1 MKCGA
6 CATGRASVA
15 ALGRSTAPAA
25 VGISAC
31 ADVVV
36 SSRAPV
42 ARIARTGIAMTIPP
56 TTGAPH
62 MRNNLTPI
70 ERQLTREALANTP
83 ERQKER
89 RLREKA
95 ARLSERAGEWERAEL
110 EGRR

>member
-1 MKCGA
+1 
-6 CATGRASVA
+6 
-15 ALGRSTAPAA
+15 
-25 VGISAC
+25 
-31 ADVVV
+31 
-36 SSRAPV
+36 
-42 ARIARTGIAMTIPP
+42 
-56 TTGAPH
+56 